1 MPIAASEFTLFY
13 SKNTGKNNDYKN
25 ELWMVKPDGSE
36 NKAVM
41 NKCGHGNCEIVKL
54 MPDRQAIVLI
64 DDLNREFN
72 YQVYLKHIT
81 GKGNLVQLTHYKKGV
96 INFAVSPDGKE
107 IIYNVLPDNITGRAE
122 RTMYRLPIESGKPVY
137 VGKNCK

>member
-1 MPIAASEFTLFY
+1 M
-13 SKNTGKNNDYKN
+13 
-25 ELWMVKPDGSE
+25 
-36 NKAVM
+36 
-41 NKCGHGNCEIVKL
+41 
-54 MPDRQAIVLI
+54 I

-72 YQVYLKHIT
+72 YQIYLKYIT

-122 RTMYRLPIESGKPVY
+122 RAMYRLPIESGKPVY